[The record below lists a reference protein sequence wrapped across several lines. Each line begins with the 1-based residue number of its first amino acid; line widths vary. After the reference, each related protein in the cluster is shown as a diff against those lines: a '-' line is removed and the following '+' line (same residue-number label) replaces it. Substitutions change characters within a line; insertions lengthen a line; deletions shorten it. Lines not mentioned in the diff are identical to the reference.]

1 MCELRR
7 TENNSIHGVE
17 SFSPQINHKL
27 REGKSMRVV
36 QTNVINNTAGSVSRL
51 ERGFVIRRTETQFM
65 HVREPIM
72 VQRLQTE
79 DFNNLVVVHDQVEQ
93 YI

>member
-1 MCELRR
+1 MTTRINQ
-7 TENNSIHGVE
+7 TSSI
-17 SFSPQINHKL
+17 IN
-27 REGKSMRVV
+27 
-36 QTNVINNTAGSVSRL
+36 TTGSVSRL
-51 ERGFVIRRTETQFM
+51 EKGTVIRRTETQYM

-72 VQRLQTE
+72 VQRPQIE

>member
-1 MCELRR
+1 
-7 TENNSIHGVE
+7 
-17 SFSPQINHKL
+17 
-27 REGKSMRVV
+27 MRVV
-36 QTNVINNTAGSVSRL
+36 QTNIINNTAGTTRRL
-51 ERGFVIRRTETQFM
+51 ERGFVIRRTETQYM

-72 VQRLQTE
+72 VQRPQIE

>member
-1 MCELRR
+1 
-7 TENNSIHGVE
+7 
-17 SFSPQINHKL
+17 
-27 REGKSMRVV
+27 MRIV
-36 QTNVINNTAGSVSRL
+36 QTNVITNTAGSTSRL
-51 ERGFVIRRTETQFM
+51 ERGFTVRRTETQFM

-72 VQRLQTE
+72 VQRPQIE

>member
-1 MCELRR
+1 
-7 TENNSIHGVE
+7 
-17 SFSPQINHKL
+17 
-27 REGKSMRVV
+27 MRVV
-36 QTNVINNTAGSVSRL
+36 QTNIINNTAGTVSRI
-51 ERGFVIRRTETQFM
+51 ERGVVTRRVDTQYV

-72 VQRLQTE
+72 VQRPQVE

>member
-1 MCELRR
+1 MTTR
-7 TENNSIHGVE
+7 
-17 SFSPQINHKL
+17 IN
-27 REGKSMRVV
+27 
-36 QTNVINNTAGSVSRL
+36 QTSNILNITGSVSRL
-51 ERGFVIRRTETQFM
+51 EKGTVIRRTETQYM

-72 VQRLQTE
+72 VQRPQIE